1 MDFDEYQEKA
11 KKTAI
16 YPDIGEKFVYPVIGL
31 VGEAGEIANKVKKIF
46 RDKGGKIDFQTKEDL
61 KKELGDVLWYVSQV
75 ATDMEIKLNDI
86 ATSNIEKLAS
96 RMHRNQI
103 KGSGDDR

>member
-11 KKTAI
+11 KKTAL
-16 YPDIGEKFVYPVIGL
+16 YPPIGEQFVYPVIGL
-31 VGEAGEIANKVKKIF
+31 AGEAGEIANKVKKIF
-46 RDKGGKIDFQTKEDL
+46 RDKGGKLDDATREDL

-75 ATDMEIKLNDI
+75 AEDMGIRLDDV

-96 RMHRNQI
+96 RMQRSQI